1 MKNSF
6 GLVLAV
12 VAALVLIGLY
22 SALFT
27 VYQTQQALVLRFGE
41 PVRII
46 EEPGLNVKIP
56 LVDSV
61 IFVDKRILD
70 LENPSQEV
78 IAADQK
84 RLVVDAF
91 ARYRIVNPLR
101 FYQSVG
107 TIEGANSRLATI
119 LNSSLRRVLG
129 ESSFTQVVRDQREAL
144 MGRIRDQVNR
154 EAAGFGISVIDVRIR
169 RADLPEANS
178 QAVFQRM
185 QTERQREAAEI
196 RAQGAE
202 AAQTIRARSDRDS
215 TIIVAE
221 ANATADKLRGEGE
234 AQRNEI
240 FAQAYTQDRGFFDFY
255 RSMQAYE
262 ASMKSGDTRMLLA
275 PDSEFFRFFNNPAAP
290 AAAPGSAPAPPPR
303 HRRRRRRRTDAAMYD
318 LIVALGLVLVIE
330 GLMLAAVP
338 GAVRRAT
345 EAIAQ
350 TPDTPLRLA
359 GLIGAIVGLVI
370 VWLVRG

>member
-46 EEPGLNVKIP
+46 EQPGLNVKIP

-91 ARYRIVNPLR
+91 ARYRITNPLR

-129 ESSFTQVVRDQREAL
+129 ESSFIEVVRDQREAL

-154 EAAGFGISVIDVRIR
+154 EAAGFGINVIDVRIR

-240 FAQAYTQDRGFFDFY
+240 FAQAYNQDRGFFDFY

-275 PDSEFFRFFNNPAAP
+275 PDSEFFRFFNNPAARP
-290 AAAPGSAPAPPPR
+290 AAASGPAPAP
-303 HRRRRRRRTDAAMYD
+303 AA
-318 LIVALGLVLVIE
+318 
-330 GLMLAAVP
+330 AAP
-338 GAVRRAT
+338 ASA
-345 EAIAQ
+345 APAN
-350 TPDTPLRLA
+350 
-359 GLIGAIVGLVI
+359 
-370 VWLVRG
+370 